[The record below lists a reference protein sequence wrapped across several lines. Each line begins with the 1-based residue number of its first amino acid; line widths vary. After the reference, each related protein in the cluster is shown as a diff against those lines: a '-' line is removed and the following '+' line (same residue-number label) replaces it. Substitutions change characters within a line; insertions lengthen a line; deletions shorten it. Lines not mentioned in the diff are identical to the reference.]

1 MHFIDQVIDWLVPY
15 LGSEKVTQVEQLPLD
30 PEIRSISLTG
40 YNGAIRWMPLE
51 LGVQPYVVVE
61 KEVQGSS
68 EEVIRPYLDSMSVE
82 DRSTG
87 SHAVFCAIQPPR
99 PSGVRTSQIKFTL
112 YASPD
117 QIDVFQAQTSNGRI
131 QIHTAF
137 TCVLDLRTKNGRIQ
151 LSSGSG
157 SVQLSASNGRVE
169 LGQIHLTNSSTVTTS
184 NGRIS
189 GIVTFPPHGEFVF
202 ATSNGSVDLEI
213 PEDTKG
219 SFNLSTSNGRADLSL
234 GHTIIKGQR
243 NIVVSHESGPSI
255 KINTS
260 NGHIS
265 VKQSSQE

>member
-87 SHAVFCAIQPPR
+87 SHAVFCAIQPPP

-157 SVQLSASNGRVE
+157 SVQLSASNGRIE
-169 LGQIHLTNSSTVTTS
+169 LGQIHLTNSSAVTTS
-184 NGRIS
+184 NGRIN
-189 GIVTFPPHGEFVF
+189 GMVTFPPHGEFVF
-202 ATSNGSVDLEI
+202 ATTNGSVDLEI

-219 SFNLSTSNGRADLSL
+219 SFNLSTNNGHADLSL
-234 GHTIIKGQR
+234 GRTIIKGQR

-260 NGHIS
+260 NGYIS

>member
-40 YNGAIRWMPLE
+40 YNGTIRWMPLE

-87 SHAVFCAIQPPR
+87 SHAVFCAIQPPP

-137 TCVLDLRTKNGRIQ
+137 TSDLDLRTKNGRIQ

-157 SVQLSASNGRVE
+157 SVQLSASNGRIE

-202 ATSNGSVDLEI
+202 ATSNCSVDLEI

>member
-15 LGSEKVTQVEQLPLD
+15 LGSEKVTQVEQLPLG
-30 PEIRSISLTG
+30 PAIRSISLTG